1 MDFDG
6 NPVLEYHV
14 PEIIRA
20 GTNKSELKIELKC
33 GSLWQIIGADNF
45 NSVVGTNPVG
55 LVMDEWAVSDK
66 YMEAWDYFRP
76 MLIENGGWAVFVFTP
91 RGRNHGWDMY
101 QMAMNNPDWFCQLLT
116 IDHTNTV
123 TPLQVQEARDEGWS
137 DSMVQQ
143 EFYCSFLAS
152 TDNIVITFEFI
163 QRALDRDVDYPHS
176 GRIAGYDPARYGD
189 DRNGFVIRQAG
200 QINHVEYW
208 GGQDSVYCAGKIID
222 AYKMGLFD
230 CVAVDTIGIGGPVY
244 DFVKNAKVP
253 CVSVD
258 VTKATTD
265 NSRFKKLRD
274 ELWWKVR
281 EWFEDGAC
289 SISKGIPD
297 KERKALIADIQDI
310 KFKYTGIGQIL
321 IEPKEDMKERLKFS
335 PDIGDALCCTF
346 SPEIEMKV
354 RSINRNL
361 PFGRVKSQLVQAS
374 EEDYDPLNFGLG
386 VG

>member
-1 MDFDG
+1 MLHHHIPD
-6 NPVLEYHV
+6 
-14 PEIIRA
+14 EICVSK
-20 GTNKSELKIELKC
+20 NKSELKVELKC
-33 GSLWQIIGADNF
+33 GSIYQIVGADSF
-45 NSVVGTNPVG
+45 DSLVGPNPVG
-55 LVMDEWAVSDK
+55 IILDEWGVSDTYPK
-66 YMEAWDYFRP
+66 AWNYFRP
-76 MLIENGGWAVFVFTP
+76 MLAENEGWAVFVYTP
-91 RGRNHGWDMY
+91 RGRNHGWDQY
-101 QMAMNNPDWFCQLLT
+101 QMAMNNPLWFSQLLT
-116 IDHTNTV
+116 VDHTNAV
-123 TPLQVQEARDEGWS
+123 TAAAIQKERDDGMPE
-137 DSMVQQ
+137 SMIQQ

-152 TDNIVITFEFI
+152 TENIVIPFEFI
-163 QRALDRDVDYPHS
+163 QRALDRDTDYPHS

-200 QINHVEYW
+200 QINHVEFW

-222 AYKMGLFD
+222 AYKIGLFD
-230 CVAVDTIGIGGPVY
+230 CVAVDTIGIGGPVH
-244 DFVKNAKVP
+244 DFIKNAKVP

-265 NSRFKKLRD
+265 DSRFKKLRD
-274 ELWWKVR
+274 ELWWKLR

-289 SISKGIPD
+289 SISKGIPV
-297 KERKALIADIQDI
+297 KERRALVSDIQDI
-310 KFKYTGIGQIL
+310 KYSYTGIGR
-321 IEPKEDMKERLKFS
+321 IEIETKKDMKERLGFS
-335 PDIGDALCCTF
+335 PDLGDGACLTF